1 MRVYLLPGIAC
12 DHRLFD
18 RIDLTGSEVVALD
31 WPAFPTGCTLTSIAE
46 ELAKQVDREQPH
58 VLVGVSMGGM
68 VAQELAMFTNPKK
81 VVLISS
87 WMGPQEQP
95 LSVRVSKALHF
106 WWMINSFTMKAT
118 WPLKRFLGQREGTV
132 DKLLYEMAV
141 KEGAPKIRTG
151 LKAIMRWKGSP
162 WKGPVVRIHGDKD
175 LVTPLRFPV
184 DHVVKGGEHIMVMTC
199 SKEISSLLRSVIS
212 A

>member
-18 RIDLTGSEVVALD
+18 RIELAGSDVVALD
-31 WPAFPTGCTLTSIAE
+31 WPAFPEGCTLRSIAE
-46 ELAKQVDREQPH
+46 ELAKQVDATQPH

-68 VAQELAMFTNPKK
+68 VAQELAVITNPNK

-95 LSVRVSKALHF
+95 PSLAIFKLLRSWLV
-106 WWMINSFTMKAT
+106 INSFTMWAT
-118 WPLKRFLGQREGTV
+118 WPVKRFLGKRDRAA
-132 DKLLYEMAV
+132 DKLLYAMAV
-141 KEGAPKIRTG
+141 SEGPAKIRIG
-151 LKAIMRWKGSP
+151 FKAIIQWKGST

-175 LVTPLRFPV
+175 MVTPLRFPG
-184 DHVVKGGEHIMVMTC
+184 DHVVKGGEHVMILTRAEEV
-199 SKEISSLLRSVIS
+199 SGLLRKAIN